1 MTTLSVPSATL
12 DRASFLRRVLY
23 VDTATCVATGALMT
37 LDAAPLSTLLG
48 LPAALLFWSGLS
60 LFPIAAFMLW
70 VATRR
75 DIPRPG
81 AWLVIAGNAGW
92 VAGSALVLVATAPTA
107 LGYAFVIAQAVV
119 VALLAELEYA
129 GLKRIGA

>member
-1 MTTLSVPSATL
+1 MTALVASD
-12 DRASFLRRVLY
+12 DRSTFLRRVLF
-23 VDTATCVATGALMT
+23 VDAATCVATGGLMA
-37 LDAAPLSTLLG
+37 LDAVPLASLLG
-48 LPAALLFWSGLS
+48 LPAALLFYAGLS
-60 LFPIAAFMLW
+60 LFPVAALMLW

-92 VAGSALVLVATAPTA
+92 VAGSVLVLLANSPTG

-119 VALLAELEYA
+119 VALLAELESM
-129 GLKRIGA
+129 GLRRIG